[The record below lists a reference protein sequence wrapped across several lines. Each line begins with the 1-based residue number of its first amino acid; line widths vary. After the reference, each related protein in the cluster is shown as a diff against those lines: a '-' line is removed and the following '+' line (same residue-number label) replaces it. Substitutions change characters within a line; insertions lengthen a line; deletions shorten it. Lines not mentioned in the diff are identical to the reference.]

1 MAEQADLRKFE
12 QRQEQKANLYT
23 PRGGPSTFRS
33 GGSDGYNVESFSY
46 PDDLFSAKGTYGGNY
61 VVFYINVGTDSKLA
75 KSLPENEFVNDLTPR
90 DRGDLIA
97 QNLSKDRLVA
107 AQGTVNTITGIVGGS
122 IAFGNVAGALKGTA
136 IANIPTVGLAVTA
149 TLAPDATRSQ
159 KRLKTAIAMHVPN
172 QLQIRYGMQ
181 WSEEDTTS
189 LSIAAE
195 GIDEVMKALDS
206 KGKDSDVKG
215 VGAAIIANL
224 TLGKTPGASAALGLA
239 ANPKKEQVF
248 KGVDFRTFQFD
259 YQFFPRSSQEAKN
272 VLNIIQQFKYH
283 MHPELFAAY
292 PELANANLLAN
303 PYLEGRGQW
312 NRANPSAGVDTPY
325 MQINQTL
332 NPGLEKDWLSRMTTP
347 TDPDYWKN
355 QARYA
360 IKEGFSPRDA
370 IKDMRKE
377 ISQTQQ
383 KIKDMESG
391 VLPGG
396 PSVALH
402 ELQHGVQSIEGFA
415 PGGNPSTVMTKLQQ
429 SNPDEYMRLISS
441 SQNLG
446 DIYDNAYRRIAGEVE
461 ARAVQ
466 KRINMSPEQR
476 RQVFP
481 LESYDRP
488 VESLLFP

>member
-283 MHPELFAAY
+283 MHPEFKDEYNFVYMY
-292 PELANANLLAN
+292 PSEFDILYYNNGVENLKLHRHTSCVLTELNVNYTPNGTFTTFEDGMPTQINVTMNFRELALLTKDK
-303 PYLEGRGQW
+303 
-312 NRANPSAGVDTPY
+312 VKD
-325 MQINQTL
+325 
-332 NPGLEKDWLSRMTTP
+332 GL
-347 TDPDYWKN
+347 
-355 QARYA
+355 
-360 IKEGFSPRDA
+360 
-370 IKDMRKE
+370 
-377 ISQTQQ
+377 
-383 KIKDMESG
+383 
-391 VLPGG
+391 
-396 PSVALH
+396 
-402 ELQHGVQSIEGFA
+402 
-415 PGGNPSTVMTKLQQ
+415 
-429 SNPDEYMRLISS
+429 
-441 SQNLG
+441 
-446 DIYDNAYRRIAGEVE
+446 
-461 ARAVQ
+461 
-466 KRINMSPEQR
+466 
-476 RQVFP
+476 
-481 LESYDRP
+481 
-488 VESLLFP
+488 